1 MASHRERHRV
11 GLPARRLQLGIT
23 TIGFLLLAALVGV
36 VGLAAIKLTPMYI
49 KNMQLSKLLDGL
61 QAQLPRGDAVTPAA
75 IRNVIDRKCDVE
87 GIELP
92 KDALKIAQS
101 KTGGYNVHI
110 TYESRAPYVA
120 GIYLLLEFDKQ
131 VEIHK

>member
-1 MASHRERHRV
+1 MS
-11 GLPARRLQLGIT
+11 LPVRRGQFGIT
-23 TIGFLLLAALVGV
+23 TIGFLLLAVLVGV
-36 VGLAAIKLTPMYI
+36 VGLGAIKLTPMYI

-61 QAQLPRGDAVTPAA
+61 QAQLPRGDGVSPAA
-75 IRNVIDRKCDVE
+75 IRSVIDKKCDIE

-92 KDALKIAQS
+92 KDSLKIAQS
-101 KTGGYNVHI
+101 KSGGYDVHI